1 MPRDQLVPANERVT
15 FNVTV
20 AGSGEPLVFLH
31 PASGLAWNPFLDALA
46 ERFTVYAPAMPG
58 TGGSTGIEAVRDL
71 WDLVL
76 CYYDLFDKL
85 GLEAPHIVGHSL
97 GGMIGAE
104 LAATDQSRVNRLVL
118 ICPAGLWLDEHPIPD
133 IFAMLP
139 QELFALLVADVE
151 SPVARQIAEAQAQA
165 VQDPEAQI
173 EAMVA
178 RTEALQA
185 AAKFMWP
192 IPDKGLRLRIHRIK
206 APTLLVWGAQDRLI
220 PPVYGEQFRRLL
232 PNARLVTLDGAGHL
246 VPLEQLTRVVEEISG
261 FLGQKAPAGVA

>member
-1 MPRDQLVPANERVT
+1 
-15 FNVTV
+15 
-20 AGSGEPLVFLH
+20 
-31 PASGLAWNPFLDALA
+31 
-46 ERFTVYAPAMPG
+46 
-58 TGGSTGIEAVRDL
+58 
-71 WDLVL
+71 
-76 CYYDLFDKL
+76 
-85 GLEAPHIVGHSL
+85 
-97 GGMIGAE
+97 
-104 LAATDQSRVNRLVL
+104 
-118 ICPAGLWLDEHPIPD
+118 
-133 IFAMLP
+133 
-139 QELFALLVADVE
+139 
-151 SPVARQIAEAQAQA
+151 A